1 MSVREWFALIAFAS
15 SVLFGSAG
23 LVGMFRFPDPYS
35 RMQAG
40 GLCGTTAVFSAF
52 IGALILAP
60 NAAIAARVVVIMVFF
75 LVSAPTGSYIVARFT
90 WQSGTPVW
98 KPLAKTKRL
107 SRKKE
112 PT

>member
-98 KPLAKTKRL
+98 KPLVKTKRL
-107 SRKKE
+107 SRRKE